1 MEQKVKKIPMR
12 QCRGCREHFPK
23 SELIRVL
30 RSPEGEIS
38 LDFTGRKNGR
48 GAYICRKLSCL
59 RKAQKANRLGQE
71 LGVTIPEEVYLAL
84 ERELEEN
91 NGKA

>member
-1 MEQKVKKIPMR
+1 MEQRVKKIPMR

-23 SELIRVL
+23 SQLIRVV

-48 GAYICRKLSCL
+48 GAYLCRKTACL
-59 RKAQKANRLGQE
+59 RKAKKGNRLGQE
-71 LGVTIPEEVYLAL
+71 LGVEIPEEVYLAL
-84 ERELEEN
+84 ERELSENEE
-91 NGKA
+91 

>member
-1 MEQKVKKIPMR
+1 MAMEQRVKKIPMR

-23 SELIRVL
+23 SQLIRVV

-48 GAYICRKLSCL
+48 GAYLCRKTACL
-59 RKAQKANRLGQE
+59 RKAKKGNRLGQE
-71 LGVTIPEEVYLAL
+71 LGVEIPEEVYLAL
-84 ERELEEN
+84 ERELSENEE
-91 NGKA
+91 